1 MKTEESSD
9 PMNDRI
15 HHIPLEKIV
24 PSPKNRSV
32 GGFDKEKLEQLADS
46 IRSIGVQQPA
56 IVRPAGENFELIA
69 GERRWRASS
78 LAGVS
83 TLPCIVRD
91 LDDAA
96 ALHIQLIENLQRED
110 IHPLDEAEGFHRL
123 IEEGH
128 YEIESIAKEL
138 GRSVVYVYQR
148 LRLRKLV
155 PAARNLL
162 AGGKLSAGHANLIAR
177 LPSEQQK
184 AALKILDRPWPISI
198 KAFDEQIR
206 HEILMELS
214 QAAWKLHDA
223 DLLPAAGP
231 CSSCSKRTGA
241 EPQLFAELGK
251 KDCCADKTCFEAKEK
266 AFIGGKQAEL
276 EGIEHLEVM
285 DGYSGEHRADALEPH
300 EWTECRKKDEGAVR
314 VLVVGGN
321 KPGRL
326 TWGKKKDYVKPPGE
340 KKEARAREKKIEK
353 ARNEYALG
361 LYEGIM
367 GSFHEEEGIS
377 LPLLRRS
384 LLQIWKSLGF
394 DGQSRITKLQG
405 WEDPD
410 YNNTFLKNH
419 LETLYRG
426 SLERLLLVFA
436 FGIHTKVNQYS
447 AGVDRSLVEGATAAG
462 IETAPL
468 LEEIAGA
475 YGLTADDID
484 PRGAPGENDDADD
497 ATEDEIPNDES
508 ARDTTIAEAT
518 V

>member
-1 MKTEESSD
+1 
-9 PMNDRI
+9 MNEKI
-15 HHIPLEKIV
+15 QHIPLEKIV
-24 PSPKNRSV
+24 PSPKNRNV

-56 IVRPAGENFELIA
+56 IVRPAGDHFELVA

-78 LAGVS
+78 LAGVP

-91 LDDAA
+91 LDNAA

-128 YEIESIAKEL
+128 YEIEFIAKET
-138 GRSVVYVYQR
+138 GRSAVYVYQR
-148 LRLRKLV
+148 LKLRKLI
-155 PAARNLL
+155 PAARSLL
-162 AGGKLSAGHANLIAR
+162 AGGKISAGHANLIAR
-177 LPSEQQK
+177 LPPKQQHE
-184 AALKILDRPWPISI
+184 ALKILDRPWLVSI
-198 KAFDEQIR
+198 KDFDEQIR

-214 QAAWKLHDA
+214 RAAWKLHDA

-251 KDCCADKTCFEAKEK
+251 KDCCADKTCFEAKEN
-266 AFIGGKQAEL
+266 AFIAKKQAAL
-276 EGIEHLEVM
+276 EGIEHLEVL
-285 DGYSGEHRADALEPH
+285 DGYSEEREAIALAPH
-300 EWTECRKKDEGAVR
+300 EWTECKKSDEGAVR

-326 TWGKKKDYVKPPGE
+326 TWGKKRAYVKTQAQ
-340 KKEARAREKKIEK
+340 KKEERTKEKQIEK
-353 ARNEYALG
+353 ARNEYALS
-361 LYEGIM
+361 LYEGILER
-367 GSFHEEEGIS
+367 FNDVEGLS
-377 LPLLRRS
+377 LPLLRSS
-384 LLQIWKSLGF
+384 LLQVWKNLGF
-394 DGQSRITKLQG
+394 EGMKRIAKLEG
-405 WEDPD
+405 WADPD

-419 LETLYRG
+419 LETLNRG

-436 FGIHTKVNQYS
+436 FGIHSKVNQYNR
-447 AGVDRSLVEGATAAG
+447 GIDRALIEGATAAG
-462 IETAPL
+462 IDAAPL
-468 LEEIAGA
+468 LEKIAGA

-484 PRGAPGENDDADD
+484 PRGAPGEKDDANDD
-497 ATEDEIPNDES
+497 ATEDEATEDENPDDES
-508 ARDTTIAEAT
+508 ARDTTPAEAT

>member
-1 MKTEESSD
+1 
-9 PMNDRI
+9 MNDRI

-32 GGFDKEKLEQLADS
+32 GGFDQEKLEQLADS
-46 IRSIGVQQPA
+46 IRSIGVQHPA
-56 IVRPAGENFELIA
+56 IVRPAGEYFELIA

-78 LAGVS
+78 LAGVP

-110 IHPLDEAEGFHRL
+110 VHPLDEAEGFHRL

-198 KAFDEQIR
+198 KDFDEQIR
-206 HEILMELS
+206 REILMELS
-214 QAAWKLHDA
+214 RAAWKLHDA

-231 CSSCSKRTGA
+231 CSSCPKRTGA
-241 EPQLFAELGK
+241 EPQLFSELGK

-266 AFIGGKQAEL
+266 AFIGRKQAEL

-326 TWGKKKDYVKPPGE
+326 TWGKKKDYVKTPGE
-340 KKEARAREKKIEK
+340 KKEARTREKKIEK
-353 ARNEYALG
+353 ARNEYAMK
-361 LYEGIM
+361 LYEGIL
-367 GSFHEEEGIS
+367 GTFNEEERIA
-377 LPLLRRS
+377 LPLLRHS
-384 LLQIWKSLGF
+384 LLQVWKSLGF

-410 YNNTFLKNH
+410 FNNTFLKNH

-447 AGVDRSLVEGATAAG
+447 AGVDRSLVEGAIAAG
-462 IETAPL
+462 IETARF
-468 LEEIAGA
+468 LEELAGK
-475 YGLTADDID
+475 YDLGIDDID
-484 PRGAPGENDDADD
+484 PRGAAGENDDADD
-497 ATEDEIPNDES
+497 DATEDEATEDKSNDDES
-508 ARDTTIAEAT
+508 ARDTTPAEAT